1 MKHFKCSH
9 FPISFPTHN
18 PRPFTGEVMSCLIK
32 RNTTIPTKQTQSFTT
47 CENNQPCIDIKVII
61 IDSVFWYST

>member
-1 MKHFKCSH
+1 MSNIKYSH
-9 FPISFPTHN
+9 FPISFPSLN
-18 PRPFTGEVMSCLIK
+18 PYPSPGEVMSCLIK

-61 IDSVFWYST
+61 IDTVFCYST

>member
-1 MKHFKCSH
+1 MSNIKYSH
-9 FPISFPTHN
+9 SSISFPSLN
-18 PRPFTGEVMSCLIK
+18 PCPSPGEVMSCLIK